1 MQMRHAF
8 ENMTLSRALLL
19 GVSAAVL
26 LVGLG
31 LALYPTTLSASPAGL
46 SGVIAIGVIL
56 VVYGIAGAWLPPR
69 LERHDP
75 WLLRAAITF
84 GLLAGAVYAGE
95 ILLEYLLL
103 PADNSPYALVEFGA
117 IFLLYAAAG
126 LTAARRTGRAR
137 DGLWAAVAA
146 ALISTLIWYL
156 AILAVTFA
164 MRGTPQQAAVMRAE
178 GNLEDFGRSG
188 MTDFP
193 AWFMQDLLGAGFFH
207 LLLGP
212 IVAAVLGGAGAL
224 AGKLV
229 RRVRA

>member
-1 MQMRHAF
+1 MPMRRAF
-8 ENMTLSRALLL
+8 EKTSLSRALLL

-31 LALYPTTLSASPAGL
+31 LALYPTALSVSPAGL

-56 VVYGIAGAWLPPR
+56 VVYGIAGAWLAPR
-69 LERHDP
+69 LERRDP
-75 WLLRAAITF
+75 LLLRAAITF

-95 ILLEYLLL
+95 IVLEYVTL

-117 IFLLYAAAG
+117 IFLLYFAAG

-137 DGLWAAVAA
+137 DGIWAAVTA
-146 ALISTLIWYL
+146 ALISTLIWYIVLL
-156 AILAVTFA
+156 AATFA
-164 MRGTPQQAAVMRAE
+164 MRGTFQQAAVMRAE
-178 GNLEDFGRSG
+178 GNLEDFARSG

-229 RRVRA
+229 QRFSG